1 MPTDSRAELLA
12 AERLAAAQAVTA
24 PKPFDAAAFLASAPS
39 GAAAAQAV
47 IDKMTAAGSTPA
59 EAASSARYTG
69 QAYDYYA
76 AQKAAA
82 DAAAARAK
90 AEAEAAAKAKALADA
105 EAAKLA
111 AGRNAADNPTPT
123 ITSTGNISTAGAG
136 APTTTPTQTAA
147 EKALADI
154 AAQAAADAV
163 SKRQNAFSSLS
174 SLFAKYGLETLVP
187 KIQELIVGGAGE
199 ATITLA
205 LQASDEYKARFKAN
219 DIRVSKGLAAL
230 NPAEYISLEGT
241 YRQVLRAYGLNQ
253 FNTNDYVSQFIA
265 NDVSPTEL
273 TNRVVTAVQRVQNAN
288 PAIQA
293 TLKDY
298 YGIGST
304 DLVAY
309 VLDPENQMANI
320 QKQVTASEIG
330 AAAKNQGLQANK
342 GTSEQLAAQ
351 GITQDQARQGY
362 STIGDILPTAEKL
375 SSIYGT
381 ALPGYNQTTAEQEV
395 FNQSAEAKRTRQ
407 KLAATEIGTFS
418 GSAGTSRGSF
428 STQYLNKSSSSGQ
441 F

>member
-1 MPTDSRAELLA
+1 MARPVGESTSSNRPIDYSINPTLPNGMLDLSAPQNA
-12 AERLAAAQAVTA
+12 ASARLQAQADA
-24 PKPFDAAAFLASAPS
+24 YFAKQKADADAAA
-39 GAAAAQAV
+39 
-47 IDKMTAAGSTPA
+47 
-59 EAASSARYTG
+59 
-69 QAYDYYA
+69 
-76 AQKAAA
+76 KAAA
-82 DAAAARAK
+82 DAA
-90 AEAEAAAKAKALADA
+90 KAKELADA

-111 AGRNAADNPTPT
+111 AGKSAAANPAPT
-123 ITSTGNISTAGAG
+123 VTSTGNISTAGAS
-136 APTTTPTQTAA
+136 APATYTAPTQTPA
-147 EKALADI
+147 EK
-154 AAQAAADAV
+154 AAADAATKAEADAI

-174 SLFAKYGLETLVP
+174 SLFAQYGLETLVP

-205 LQASDEYKARFKAN
+205 LQASDEYKKRFKAN

-241 YRQVLRAYGLNQ
+241 YRQVLGAYGLNQ

-273 TNRVVTAVQRVQNAN
+273 TNRVVTAVQRVQNAD
-288 PAIQA
+288 PVIQA

-330 AAAKNQGLQANK
+330 AAAKNQGLQANRS
-342 GTSEQLAAQ
+342 TSEQLAAQ

-407 KLAATEIGTFS
+407 KLAATETGTFS
-418 GSAGTSRGSF
+418 GSSGASKGSF
-428 STQYLNKSSSSGQ
+428 STQYLNRGSSTGQ

>member
-1 MPTDSRAELLA
+1 MARPVGESTSSNPPIDYSINPTLPNGMLDLSAPQNAASARLQAEADAYFAKQRA
-12 AERLAAAQAVTA
+12 AEEAAA
-24 PKPFDAAAFLASAPS
+24 
-39 GAAAAQAV
+39 
-47 IDKMTAAGSTPA
+47 
-59 EAASSARYTG
+59 
-69 QAYDYYA
+69 
-76 AQKAAA
+76 KAAA
-82 DAAAARAK
+82 D
-90 AEAEAAAKAKALADA
+90 AAKAKALADA

-111 AGRNAADNPTPT
+111 AGRNAAANPTPT
-123 ITSTGNISTAGAG
+123 VTSTGNISTAGAG
-136 APTTTPTQTAA
+136 APATYTAPTQTPA
-147 EKALADI
+147 EKAAAD
-154 AAQAAADAV
+154 AATKAEADAV

-174 SLFAKYGLETLVP
+174 SLFAQYGLETLVP

-205 LQASDEYKARFKAN
+205 LQASDEYKTRFKAN

-241 YRQVLRAYGLNQ
+241 YRQVLGAYGLNQ
-253 FNTNDYVSQFIA
+253 FNNNDYVSKFIE

-273 TNRVVTAVQRVQNAN
+273 TNRVVTAVQRVQNAD

-298 YGIGST
+298 YGIGNT

-330 AAAKNQGLQANK
+330 AAAKNQGLQANR
-342 GTSEQLAAQ
+342 GTSEQLATQ

-375 SSIYGT
+375 SNIYGT

-395 FNQSAEAKRTRQ
+395 FNQSAEAKRARQ
-407 KLAATEIGTFS
+407 KLATTETGTFS

-441 F
+441 Y